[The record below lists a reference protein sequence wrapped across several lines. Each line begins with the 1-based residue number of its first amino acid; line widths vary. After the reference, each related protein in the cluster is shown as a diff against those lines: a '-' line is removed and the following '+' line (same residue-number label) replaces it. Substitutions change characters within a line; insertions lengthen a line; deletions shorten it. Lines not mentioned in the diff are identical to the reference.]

1 MKRRRRKR
9 KGAPRIA
16 TKVLEKA
23 LVERAK
29 ELRDDPELLFPRCE
43 DHEDHYYKY
52 KVRFERIARFS
63 ENEKKLKA
71 LSRWGDQL
79 SRAFATSLSIALKGE
94 VPYLATLKV
103 RGRDV
108 SFVFNTKVKKEILL
122 GVQHYSEPDL
132 RLLAFAHIARSK
144 RLFLYAMREDFVCTG
159 REDNPPSKYISEA
172 MGLTK
177 YPMKREG
184 KNYFCAHCGK
194 EGVSHLIITWIQPEI
209 EIGICEAC
217 AKGGNTYHTLTRR
230 FISYD
235 PRQSFGLEVRPNFIC
250 DEGDECVLN
259 ERTTISQPLVAQY
272 IEGSLSDTELIEEH
286 MDSIRTNIPRSAERI
301 LALGNRC
308 FGSDTDAFMDALNP
322 SKIERKALELLLEE
336 MDDSLVVESATPNKI
351 LMTYWDLYG
360 VDVLESI
367 IEDRD
372 LAQEVFDRGSRKKDT
387 PAKVLKVALSKAKK
401 EAIESS
407 LPTYKRLPPIA
418 AFADRV
424 SRAFKTDGKA
434 SAIREV
440 EKEASQDTKIRS
452 VKYAFLQALGAA
464 EGKDWQFTKEQLD
477 FGRFLKDY
485 AVKLMESEGDGYHDS
500 LQDLL
505 RASGSTQEI

>member
-1 MKRRRRKR
+1 MKRRRKR
-9 KGAPRIA
+9 KGRPRIA
-16 TKVLEKA
+16 TKVLEGA

-43 DHEDHYYKY
+43 DHEDHYYKF
-52 KVRFERIARFS
+52 KVRFERIARYS
-63 ENEKKLKA
+63 ENERKLKA
-71 LSRWGDQL
+71 LSKWGDQM

-94 VPYLATLKV
+94 VPYLATLNV

-108 SFVFNTKVKKEILL
+108 SFVFNTKVRKEILL
-122 GVQHYSEPDL
+122 GVQHYSDPDL
-132 RLLAFAHIARSK
+132 RILAFAHIAKSK

-159 REDNPPSKYISEA
+159 REDNPPRKYVSEA
-172 MGLTK
+172 LGLTK
-177 YPMKREG
+177 YPLKREEDT
-184 KNYFCAHCGK
+184 YLCAHCGK
-194 EGVSHLIITWIQPEI
+194 KGVSHLVISWIEPGI
-209 EIGICEAC
+209 KIGICESC

-235 PRQSFGLEVRPNFIC
+235 PRRSFGFQVRPNFIC
-250 DEGDECVLN
+250 DEGEECVLN
-259 ERTTISQPLVAQY
+259 EKTSLSQTLIAQY
-272 IEGSLSDTELIEEH
+272 VAGGISDSELIEEH
-286 MDSIRTNIPRSAERI
+286 MDSIRTHIPHSAERV

-308 FGSDTDAFMDALNP
+308 YGSDTEAFIDALSP

-360 VDVLESI
+360 VDVLDSI
-367 IEDRD
+367 VGDRD
-372 LAQEVFDRGSRKKDT
+372 LAQKVFDRGLRKKDT

-407 LPTYKRLPPIA
+407 LPKYKRLPPIA

-424 SRAFKTDGKA
+424 SRAFKTEGKA

-440 EKEASQDTKIRS
+440 EKESSQDTKIRS
-452 VKYAFLQALGAA
+452 VKYAFMQALGSA

-477 FGRFLKDY
+477 FGRFLKDH
-485 AVKLMESEGDGYHDS
+485 AQKLMESEGDDYHDS